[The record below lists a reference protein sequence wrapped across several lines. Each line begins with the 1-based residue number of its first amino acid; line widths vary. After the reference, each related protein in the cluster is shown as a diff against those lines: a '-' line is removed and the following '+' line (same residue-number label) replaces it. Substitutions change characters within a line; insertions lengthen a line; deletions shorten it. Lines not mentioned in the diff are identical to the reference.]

1 MVIAALLLGVGDAQ
15 TIFLVLLS
23 IAYQRRASG
32 DLLAGL
38 PTAAR
43 HLEDAV
49 ARNLEALADSTRTGP
64 ARQAADLDA
73 ALAAVE
79 SALVSAPH
87 RAPTDEAAVA
97 VERRLALY
105 QTLVR
110 LVSQL
115 DPWPVDRSRVQAASG
130 R

>member
-87 RAPTDEAAVA
+87 RSPADEAAVA

-115 DPWPVDRSRVQAASG
+115 DLWQTDRPGVKVASG